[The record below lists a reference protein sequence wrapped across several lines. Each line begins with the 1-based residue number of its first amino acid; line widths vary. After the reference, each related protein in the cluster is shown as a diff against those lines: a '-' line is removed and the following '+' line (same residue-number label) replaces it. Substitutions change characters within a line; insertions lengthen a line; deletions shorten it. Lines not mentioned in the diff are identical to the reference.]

1 MAIFILVCSCAK
13 AEPNK
18 NHQNKTLNSFF
29 IFAVKQ
35 KSCQKIYKKAKKR
48 AGVTSQGG
56 VHQLRHC
63 FATHAIEAGMDV
75 SSLQKLLGHS
85 SLQTTALYL
94 HLKNDDL
101 SNFHHPLDQI

>member
-1 MAIFILVCSCAK
+1 MEYEVGKWVINLCSQQKFIYSQNRVDAIGRTTV
-13 AEPNK
+13 
-18 NHQNKTLNSFF
+18 
-29 IFAVKQ
+29 
-35 KSCQKIYKKAKKR
+35 QKIYKQAKKR